1 MSRPRLIFLML
12 FAAALLRAQTL
23 NVENFNNPGAIGAVI
38 PGSTWVNNVT
48 RNPENIV
55 VGGGATDVN
64 GWRGTNQSLNAT
76 GMNFLT
82 MFARRDTGNEAPFL
96 VVSFY
101 DSGLRSHQISVS
113 TSLFGF
119 GTITAVQVPIG
130 AWPSGFKPAEIS
142 EWDIGGGTPPPGTSA
157 FRMTL
162 DHLVL
167 SPTATLTAPT
177 ITVQPADRVAGI
189 GTGTTLT
196 VAATGTPTL
205 RYQWKRGSPAAP
217 ISGATN
223 ATLELANLALADA
236 DTYQVDVTNDVGTTP
251 SRVASVTVLDA
262 RPTHALATTSAAGYA
277 PGKTIT
283 ITNTITF
290 AGPTA
295 PTQLGW
301 LAMLPTGWSFASDA
315 GTAPQTKPAV
325 NTTGLLE
332 WTWTTIPTTTSPVTF
347 TYTLNVPADAT
358 GAQSITGQVRITQ
371 SGATGLILAKNDP
384 LIVPAAILPH
394 TADTNGDFKL
404 NLNELLRVI
413 ELYNVRSG
421 TTRTGAYAVD
431 ATNPEDGFAV
441 APTRPSGT
449 TVTLTRYHAADT
461 NRDAR
466 ISLVELTRVI
476 ELYNY
481 RVGTTRTGD
490 YRVQS
495 GTEDGFAPGP
505 SS

>member
-12 FAAALLRAQTL
+12 FAAAVLRAQTL
-23 NVENFNNPGAIGAVI
+23 NVENFNNPGAAGRIISGT
-38 PGSTWVNNVT
+38 TWVNNVT
-48 RNPENIV
+48 RNPDTIV
-55 VGGGATDVN
+55 VGGNARDDN
-64 GWRGTNQSLNAT
+64 GWGAIGQSLNAT
-76 GMNFLT
+76 GMNFVT
-82 MFARRDTGNEAPFL
+82 IFAQRNSGNAAPFFSL
-96 VVSFY
+96 AFVDQAS
-101 DSGLRSHQISVS
+101 LKTHIISVS
-113 TSLFGF
+113 SELFAV

-130 AWPSGFKPAEIS
+130 TWPSGFNIADIK
-142 EWDIGGGTPPPGTSA
+142 EWNIGGGTTGVVA
-157 FRMTL
+157 LRMTF
-162 DHLVL
+162 DHLAL

-205 RYQWKRGSPAAP
+205 RYQWKRGTPAAP

-251 SRVASVTVLDA
+251 SRVASVTVLDVRA
-262 RPTHALATTSAAGYA
+262 THALATASAAGYA
-277 PGKTIT
+277 PGKTVT
-283 ITNTITF
+283 ITNSITF
-290 AGPTA
+290 AGPA
-295 PTQLGW
+295 PTDLGW

-332 WTWTTIPTTTSPVTF
+332 WTWTAIPTSPVTF
-347 TYTLNVPADAT
+347 TYTLNVPDNAT

-394 TADTNGDFKL
+394 TADTNGDYFIGL
-404 NLNELLRVI
+404 VELTRVI
-413 ELYNVRSG
+413 ELYNVRFS

-431 ATNPEDGFAV
+431 ATNSEDGFAG
-441 APTRPSGT
+441 APTRPGST
-449 TVTLTRYHAADT
+449 AVTLTRYHAADT

-476 ELYNY
+476 ELFNY
-481 RVGTTRTGD
+481 RVGTTRTGE
-490 YRVQS
+490 YRVLA

>member
-1 MSRPRLIFLML
+1 MI
-12 FAAALLRAQTL
+12 FAAAVLRAQTL
-23 NVENFNNPGAIGAVI
+23 NVENFNNPGAV
-38 PGSTWVNNVT
+38 GSTISGSSWVNNVT
-48 RNPENIV
+48 RGTDTIIV
-55 VGGGATDVN
+55 AGNAKNDSGWGAT
-64 GWRGTNQSLNAT
+64 GQSLNAT
-76 GMNFLT
+76 GMAYLT
-82 MFARRDTGNEAPFL
+82 IFAQRDADNLAPNL
-96 VVSFY
+96 SVTFY
-101 DSGLRSHQISVS
+101 NSNLQFHQISVS
-113 TSLFGF
+113 TSLFAV

-130 AWPSGFKPAEIS
+130 TWPFNPSQIV
-142 EWDIGGGTPPPGTSA
+142 EWNIGGGEPPPGSA
-157 FRMTL
+157 RMRMTF
-162 DHLVL
+162 DHLAL

-236 DTYQVDVTNDVGTTP
+236 DTYQVDVSNDVGTTP
-251 SRVASVTVLDA
+251 SRVASVTVLDVRA
-262 RPTHALATTSAAGYA
+262 THALAAASAAGYA
-277 PGKTIT
+277 PGKTVT

-290 AGPTA
+290 AGPA
-295 PTQLGW
+295 PTGLGW
-301 LAMLPTGWSFASDA
+301 IATLPTGWSFASDA

-325 NTTGLLE
+325 NATSLLE
-332 WTWTTIPTTTSPVTF
+332 WTWTTIPTTSPVTF
-347 TYTLNVPADAT
+347 TYTLNVPDNAT

-394 TADTNGDFKL
+394 TADTNGDYKL
-404 NLNELLRVI
+404 SLDELLRVI
-413 ELYNVRSG
+413 ELYNVRFG

-441 APTRPSGT
+441 APTRSGST
-449 TVTLTRYHAADT
+449 AVTLTRYHAADT

-476 ELYNY
+476 ELFNY
-481 RVGTTRTGD
+481 RVGTTRTGQ

-495 GTEDGFAPGP
+495 GTEDGFASGP